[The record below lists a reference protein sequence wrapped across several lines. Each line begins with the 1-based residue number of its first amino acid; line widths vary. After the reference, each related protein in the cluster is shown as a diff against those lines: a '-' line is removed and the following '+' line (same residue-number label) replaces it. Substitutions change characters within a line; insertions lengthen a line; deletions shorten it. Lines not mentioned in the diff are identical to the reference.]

1 MADTE
6 PNEELSGLLKA
17 ISEDR
22 LTPEQHERLEAILR
36 DDPKARTIYLQY
48 VRADALL
55 AWRYAP
61 VPDSL
66 ADLDAGD
73 EAPASIAV
81 LADRGG
87 KTQPRSAW
95 RRVLNVAAILLLGL
109 LLGLTL
115 SWTLKRPAPDERRA
129 SAPVSAPNTEVV
141 AVLASV
147 SNDVVWNKAHSMAR
161 TPGSEL
167 GKGWMQ
173 IDAGTIE
180 LKFRSGATVQVQ
192 GPATFGLDS
201 PMRGFLE
208 YGRVSVHAPETARD
222 FVVGTAAM
230 EVVDLGTQFTMSV
243 DENSRASKVKVLE
256 GLVDLHVRG
265 EDAQHRIQ
273 SLPAGRSADVD
284 ASGQVIRIDGHAL
297 DPKYQLESEPLAHW
311 PLDDVDV
318 TGKVADTSGNGLH
331 GKLHG
336 TTDTIAFPGKAG
348 GAFNLTEGE
357 YIDVSAHIAA
367 LSKSRAFTIAAWVRD
382 AHNMVFSVSD
392 GTPQDRVQFE
402 RSGNLL
408 LYGWQ
413 KGGKFDHIAADVA
426 GWEQGRWYHVAVS
439 VSGGYV
445 TLFRDGRAL
454 NAPRSSGMSIGTPS
468 RGPIDV
474 AKPTH
479 AYIGY
484 LIANHVNSP
493 QSLAGKID
501 DVQIYGR
508 ALDERAIR
516 YLYEHPGDTY
526 HDTVKP

>member
-22 LTPEQHERLEAILR
+22 LTPEQHDRLEAILR
-36 DDPKARTIYLQY
+36 DDPKARTIYLRY
-48 VRADALL
+48 ARADALL

-73 EAPASIAV
+73 EVPESIEV
-81 LADRGG
+81 LANRGG
-87 KTQPRSAW
+87 KTQTRSVW
-95 RRVLNVAAILLLGL
+95 RRALNVAAILLLGL

-115 SWTLKRPAPDERRA
+115 SWMLKRPTPDERRA
-129 SAPVSAPNTEVV
+129 SAENTEVV

-147 SNDVVWNKAHSMAR
+147 SKDVSWNKAHSMPR

-167 GKGWMQ
+167 GKGWIQ

-192 GPATFGLDS
+192 GPAAFGLDS

-243 DENSRASKVKVLE
+243 DENSGASKVKVLE

-273 SLPAGRSADVD
+273 PLPAGRSADVD

-297 DPKYQLESEPLAHW
+297 DPKYQLDSELVAHW
-311 PLDDVDV
+311 PLDDVDAA
-318 TGKVADTSGNGLH
+318 GKVADTSGNGLH

-336 TTDTIAFPGKAG
+336 NTDAITFPGKAG
-348 GAFNLTEGE
+348 GAFNLTGGE

-367 LSKSRAFTIAAWVRD
+367 LAKCRAFTIAAWIRD

-392 GTPQDRVQFE
+392 GTQRDRVQFE
-402 RSGNLL
+402 RDGNRL

-413 KGGKFDHIAADVA
+413 KGGEFDHIAAGGA

-439 VSGGYV
+439 VSGGFV
-445 TLFRDGRAL
+445 TLYRDGRAL
-454 NAPRSSGMSIGTPS
+454 DAPRSSGMKIGTPP
-468 RGPIDV
+468 RGLIDIV
-474 AKPTH
+474 KPTH

-484 LIANHVNSP
+484 LIANHADTP

-516 YLYEHPGDTY
+516 YLYEHPGETY
-526 HDTVKP
+526 RDASKP